1 MASNR
6 FSVFVGPRNASHRK
20 FGQIQV
26 EIQLSIMKLTHAKKL
41 TMKRRNFEMSTQ
53 HLEHDVEH
61 MVEAMELPCGWKR
74 GPRWCP
80 SGTTYQGRKNSNCL
94 IAYTSSVQVK
104 SNPWFTTLSNY
115 FSEAIKRSKAP
126 GTNLSL
132 QTLERVLDDVQ
143 SPSRRHPLVSYLF
156 DMVSCL
162 SPSPISPQNSAKF
175 ELLSLSQI
183 ES

>member
-26 EIQLSIMKLTHAKKL
+26 KIQLKAMKLTHAKKL

-61 MVEAMELPCGWKR
+61 MVEAMELSCGLKR

-80 SGTTYQGRKNSNCL
+80 SGTTYQGKRNSNCL
-94 IAYTSSVQVK
+94 IAYTSSVEVK
-104 SNPWFTTLSNY
+104 SQPWFTTLSNY
-115 FSEAIKRSKAP
+115 FSEAIKRRNPLYRLPHYVDSWARLGWRSK
-126 GTNLSL
+126 SL
-132 QTLERVLDDVQ
+132 TA
-143 SPSRRHPLVSYLF
+143 SPSRL
-156 DMVSCL
+156 L
-162 SPSPISPQNSAKF
+162 SFWHRFLSLRYPPQNSAKS